1 MAWERGCKLQGNL
14 VCSHLVC
21 IYLPL
26 ALVSFSAINYITYY
40 IISLITDKVFKN
52 NAFRKPRG
60 KCKNEVRLLDHLKLK
75 FGHRWQSKLITIK
88 HHILQYILI
97 FAPMFLLNITS
108 ISLHALQKQTIF
120 RLVPPN
126 SRNFTD
132 GVHIAIYKTC
142 LTLGYFN
149 AGYIY
154 VYMEYILPCIIC
166 YTLTFLCYFVYNR
179 DIYGNLNPSLEKYK
193 IK

>member
-1 MAWERGCKLQGNL
+1 MCLLLKFLYFTLNYRVLFQRPSSTESRLKMAWERGCELQGNL

-60 KCKNEVRLLDHLKLK
+60 KCKNGVRLLDHLKLK

-88 HHILQYILI
+88 LNSNKNGKTERG
-97 FAPMFLLNITS
+97 FARGFS
-108 ISLHALQKQTIF
+108 KSF
-120 RLVPPN
+120 RN
-126 SRNFTD
+126 CFW
-132 GVHIAIYKTC
+132 
-142 LTLGYFN
+142 
-149 AGYIY
+149 
-154 VYMEYILPCIIC
+154 
-166 YTLTFLCYFVYNR
+166 
-179 DIYGNLNPSLEKYK
+179 
-193 IK
+193 